1 MAKKIAPLRL
11 LGLILF
17 STLALVVDP
26 VAEAAPQVKP
36 VYVELPELTLAL
48 NHEYQV
54 VVQVTIRLPGPLA
67 EKHVRDNVPLLNH
80 ALVLHLS
87 GLDPYEITPESLET
101 LADHYVLP
109 ANQALES
116 KDAVKAAFF
125 QKFMVQTK

>member
-1 MAKKIAPLRL
+1 MAMRFSPLRL

-17 STLALVVDP
+17 STLALVADP

-36 VYVELPELTLAL
+36 VYVELPELTQAL

-54 VVQVTIRLPGPLA
+54 VVQITIRLPGPLT

-87 GLDPYEITPESLET
+87 DLNLHEITPESLET
-101 LADHYVLP
+101 LADNYVLA

-116 KDAVKAAFF
+116 KNAVKTAFF
-125 QKFMVQTK
+125 QKFVVQTK